1 MQWVAV
7 SVSDSLADTLS
18 MSCGYERPLSARI
31 PQRRRLCHALPSNAK
46 CTAKKWGLL
55 GQLLAN
61 AHANK
66 AFNCNPKDWLLRADL
81 NVLIYT
87 YIRNARIDVFFI
99 RRGIFLSALRAQSNT
114 NNSNNDKEQ
123 RGASQVARAQMTDYT
138 FAYTEVFFFPF
149 FRLAGGTSL
158 TRLPP
163 LFFGPWMR
171 RGCCLNECAMLMHF
185 FCNNARHK
193 KHCLLLWAPRR
204 IETCE
209 QVRANGISLAL
220 VCVSDIG
227 NWRRGKRNAHFP
239 NSSASKN
246 LLISHLIA
254 KPKSNYPNCNYNS
267 EQRIN

>member
-1 MQWVAV
+1 
-7 SVSDSLADTLS
+7 
-18 MSCGYERPLSARI
+18 MSCGYERPLSAWI

-66 AFNCNPKDWLLRADL
+66 AFNCNPKDSLLRADL

-123 RGASQVARAQMTDYT
+123 RGASQVARAQLTDYT

-185 FCNNARHK
+185 FCNNARHTLAYFCGPPGELQLASK
-193 KHCLLLWAPRR
+193 FARMGLAWLWFVCPTSAIGEEESGMHIFQILLL
-204 IETCE
+204 
-209 QVRANGISLAL
+209 
-220 VCVSDIG
+220 
-227 NWRRGKRNAHFP
+227 
-239 NSSASKN
+239 
-246 LLISHLIA
+246 
-254 KPKSNYPNCNYNS
+254 PKIC
-267 EQRIN
+267 